1 MNKKFVLDTV
11 NSDKNKVVEI
21 WFKRLSKIRDKR
33 YLHNLRIPT
42 CGLNLNAIISRRFVF
57 YQADYMLFDDY

>member
-1 MNKKFVLDTV
+1 MWT
-11 NSDKNKVVEI
+11 NSDGNKVVGI

-33 YLHNLRIPT
+33 YLNNLRIPT
-42 CGLNLNAIISRRFVF
+42 CGLNLNAIIPRRFVF